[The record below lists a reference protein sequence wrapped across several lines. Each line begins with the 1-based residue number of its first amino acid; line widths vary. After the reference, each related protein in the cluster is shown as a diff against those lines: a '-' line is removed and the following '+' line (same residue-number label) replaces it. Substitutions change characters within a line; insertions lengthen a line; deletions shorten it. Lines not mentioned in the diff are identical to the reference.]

1 MKVKDITGQH
11 FGRLTA
17 LYRLH
22 NTKGRTKWL
31 CICECG
37 NLKEITLSDL
47 QSGRVNSCGCLHS
60 EVLIQR
66 NLKHGKR
73 HTKLYAVWRSIKT
86 RCNNTAD
93 KNYKNYGA
101 RGIKMCDEWLH
112 DFMSFYTWAMNN
124 GYKEGLSIDR
134 INNNGNYEPNNCQ
147 WTTREV
153 QSRNIRSNRNYT
165 INGVTHCL
173 KDWCYVYNIKYNKV
187 FDRIHKLGWPIEEAL
202 EMKER
207 SGIY

>member
-1 MKVKDITGQH
+1 MKVKDVTGQH

-22 NTKGRTKWL
+22 NTKGRTKWI

-47 QSGRVNSCGCLHS
+47 QS
-60 EVLIQR
+60 
-66 NLKHGKR
+66 
-73 HTKLYAVWRSIKT
+73 
-86 RCNNTAD
+86 
-93 KNYKNYGA
+93 A
-101 RGIKMCDEWLH
+101 RGIKMCGEWLH
-112 DFMSFYTWAMNN
+112 DFMSFYTWAINN

-153 QSRNIRSNRNYT
+153 QSRNKRSNRNYT
-165 INGVTHCL
+165 INGVTRCL

-187 FDRIHKLGWPIEEAL
+187 FDRIHKLGWSIEESL